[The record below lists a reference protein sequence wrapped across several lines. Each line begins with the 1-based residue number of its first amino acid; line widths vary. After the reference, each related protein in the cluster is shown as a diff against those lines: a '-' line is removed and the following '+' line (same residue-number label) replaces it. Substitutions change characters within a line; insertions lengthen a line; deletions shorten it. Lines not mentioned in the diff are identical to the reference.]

1 MTKIDRDPVR
11 LSSWVAVS
19 VAVISLVASGFF
31 SWSALAVGS
40 VGLTLVGAGIGFG
53 RTGGVTGGAFGL
65 LVAALIAGTQGA
77 PVVWVLLGVAAA
89 VVAWD
94 VGCTAISV
102 GKQLGRAADTRR
114 LEVVHL
120 AASVGVGVVTT
131 GAGYGLYQ
139 VGTGRQPVGA
149 LLFLLVAAVLLVVA
163 LE

>member
-1 MTKIDRDPVR
+1 MTEIERDPVR

-19 VAVISLVASGFF
+19 AAAISLGASGFY
-31 SWSALAVGS
+31 SWPALAVGF
-40 VGLTLVGAGIGFG
+40 VGLALVGVGIGFG
-53 RTGGVTGGAFGL
+53 RAGGVTGGAFGL
-65 LVAALIAGTQGA
+65 LVAALIAGSQGA

-94 VGCTAISV
+94 VGGTAISV

-114 LEVVHL
+114 LEVVH
-120 AASVGVGVVTT
+120 AAGSVAVGAITT

-149 LLFLLVAAVLLVVA
+149 LLFLLVAAVLLAVA